1 MIKNTPRSVMPTP
14 TRHRSPI
21 PAAPQRPI
29 HNTEDLGHADAPA
42 RGRTHRTGCICLCM
56 SAHTTTSE
64 PDPQPPRTH
73 KGPNSPASARC
84 GSSGCQPQPCAL
96 TSLVRAVRL
105 PIGLPSLLS
114 ASTLGFG
121 HPHWS
126 RALAIRTGAGLWPS
140 ALEPGFGHPH
150 WSRALAIRTGA
161 AHPRC
166 RAHVYFVARVPC
178 SLSPTA
184 LLSPEDAAT
193 PMHIIRMR
201 GGRALSSA
209 GGGHSWRGRRNC
221 GQRSL
226 LPRLL

>member
-1 MIKNTPRSVMPTP
+1 
-14 TRHRSPI
+14 
-21 PAAPQRPI
+21 
-29 HNTEDLGHADAPA
+29 
-42 RGRTHRTGCICLCM
+42 M

-150 WSRALAIRTGA
+150 WSRPSSVPRT
-161 AHPRC
+161 
-166 RAHVYFVARVPC
+166 RVLC
-178 SLSPTA
+178 CTRA
-184 LLSPEDAAT
+184 LLAVTYCS
-193 PMHIIRMR
+193 
-201 GGRALSSA
+201 ALSRRCCHPHAHHPYARRARPQFSW
-209 GGGHSWRGRRNC
+209 GGAQLARPQELRPTQPAASPPLIGWRPLA
-221 GQRSL
+221 SL
-226 LPRLL
+226 ASPSSRA